1 MNARE
6 AVMEEIR
13 TAPEPVVEEVL
24 DFVRFLKSKP
34 AAEQPSPTT
43 PRVLPDFEARKRAI
57 FGDRILPD
65 SQEILDELRADRIQ

>member
-1 MNARE
+1 VNSRE
-6 AVMEEIR
+6 AIIEEIR

-34 AAEQPSPTT
+34 AVERPTFAS
-43 PRVLPDFEARKRAI
+43 PRVMPDFAARKRAI

-65 SQEILDELRADRIQ
+65 SQEILDELRADRI

>member
-6 AVMEEIR
+6 AVIEEIR

-34 AAEQPSPTT
+34 AVERPTFAS
-43 PRVLPDFEARKRAI
+43 PRVMPDFAARKRAI

-65 SQEILDELRADRIQ
+65 SQEILDELRADRI

>member
-13 TAPEPVVEEVL
+13 TAPEPIVEEVL

-34 AAEQPSPTT
+34 AVEPPASTA
-43 PRVLPDFEARKRAI
+43 PRVLPDFRARKKEI

-65 SQEILDELRADRIQ
+65 SQEILDELRADRI